1 MKLNMSGKRWGPLV
15 VSLCLLAMSGLL
27 GCSKLLPRS
36 QEVTLSQWDS
46 FYKIKSAY
54 DQIRPGYTVA
64 DLAEL
69 GFDLENTP
77 NMQLLNYT
85 ELASLFQTTPLT
97 GLAPELQHCLNS
109 PDACKAYI
117 YDLQRLHSKRV
128 GNFWADFLN
137 FHRKVDTRGWRFK
150 MLLVLNDGKVAY
162 KLWSGTS
169 AIETCREEHSPL
181 GPLQGA
187 GDRLMR
193 YVY

>member
-1 MKLNMSGKRWGPLV
+1 ML
-15 VSLCLLAMSGLL
+15 VSLCLLAIAGLM

-36 QEVTLSQWDS
+36 QEVTLSRWES
-46 FYKIKSAY
+46 FPEIKTAY
-54 DQIRPGYTVA
+54 DQIQSGNTVA

-69 GFDLENTP
+69 GFNLEKTP

-97 GLAPELQHCLNS
+97 GLAPELQLCLQK
-109 PDACKAYI
+109 PDACRAYV
-117 YDLQRLHSKRV
+117 YDLQRLRSKRV

-137 FHRKVDTRGWRFK
+137 FHRKIDTRGWRFK
-150 MLLVLNDGKVAY
+150 MLLVLSDGKVAY

-181 GPLQGA
+181 GPLQGT
-187 GDRLMR
+187 GDRLLR